1 MCTFFLQQFYHSLF
15 HTNSLALIMF
25 KNRKEKQVLYETL
38 AGVQDVGKL
47 PVTSLNIYSSYNHGL
62 DSGKENY
69 TTYDIFVAHVF
80 KILLTY
86 IIFVYMRLYDM
97 HELIL
102 HMVEL
107 LRILRLDIRY
117 LINDYVRINSLL
129 YFQNLLTEIL
139 FYWHVGT
146 SIPGIFW
153 KVFNPWSGT
162 PIGLV
167 NFLQHIPKSN
177 TPSSL
182 GLVLH
187 YHPPLLKPPP
197 EIPQPY
203 LDSDRKIQVPQKKDV
218 QYAIAIRSEY
228 FAQYQAHVAS
238 ERVRL
243 LREIGQ
249 FITWCCLVPTIETLT
264 IVEKKAIC
272 WEEEADFIDSV
283 KNAILVELVALSN
296 TCEPEELNKLKRLL
310 PQIVVTN
317 KFSKATYTV
326 NESEIETYEVT
337 QQEVTLDDI
346 ITSYQ
351 DQRTLTVI
359 LCDSRVRTTNYQV
372 VTSKAEDLKADDP
385 EFNNQFPPTPEYIIA
400 PRNTRG
406 VNHLLE
412 GFACIDEDPNVL
424 NMTLVHFLH
433 LKFGFPFFSRLLYHY
448 VLEKPYTPQS
458 KDEPQANSTF
468 VNDITR

>member
-1 MCTFFLQQFYHSLF
+1 
-15 HTNSLALIMF
+15 MF

-38 AGVQDVGKL
+38 AGVQDISTL
-47 PVTSLNIYSSYNHGL
+47 PATSLNLYSSYNHGL

-69 TTYDIFVAHVF
+69 TTFDIFIAHVF

-86 IIFVYMRLYDM
+86 IIFVYMRLFDI

-102 HMVEL
+102 HSVEL

-117 LINDYVRINSLL
+117 LIHDYVKILSSS
-129 YFQNLLTEIL
+129 YFQNLLTEVS
-139 FYWHVGT
+139 FYWYVVT
-146 SIPGIFW
+146 SIPGLFW

-162 PIGLV
+162 PIGLDK
-167 NFLQHIPKSN
+167 FLQHIPKTN

-182 GLVLH
+182 CLILH
-187 YHPPLLKPPP
+187 YHPPLLKLPPD
-197 EIPQPY
+197 IPQPY

-243 LREIGQ
+243 LREMGR
-249 FITWCCLVPTIETLT
+249 FITWCCLVPSIESLT

-272 WEEEADFIDSV
+272 WEEEADYIDSV

-296 TCEPEELNKLKRLL
+296 TCEPEELAKLKSLL
-310 PQIVVTN
+310 PQIVLVN
-317 KFSKATYTV
+317 KFSKAMYTI
-326 NESEIETYEVT
+326 NENEIQSREATH
-337 QQEVTLDDI
+337 QEVTLDEI

-351 DQRTLTVI
+351 DQRKLTVV
-359 LCDSRVRTTNYQV
+359 LCDSRVRTTNYKL
-372 VTSKAEDLKADDP
+372 VTSKPDDLKADDP

-406 VNHLLE
+406 MNHSLE
-412 GFACIDEDPNVL
+412 GYACIDEDPNMS
-424 NMTLVHFLH
+424 NMAVVHFLH
-433 LKFGFPFFSRLLYHY
+433 LKFGFAFFSRALYHY
-448 VLEKPYTPQS
+448 ALEKHYAPPT
-458 KDEPQANSTF
+458 KEEPLANSTF
-468 VNDITR
+468 MN

>member
-1 MCTFFLQQFYHSLF
+1 
-15 HTNSLALIMF
+15 MF
-25 KNRKEKQVLYETL
+25 KNRKEKHALYETI
-38 AGVQDVGKL
+38 AGVQDISTL
-47 PVTSLNIYSSYNHGL
+47 PATSLNIYSSYNHGL

-86 IIFVYMRLYDM
+86 IIFVYMRLFDI

-102 HMVEL
+102 HSVEL

-117 LINDYVRINSLL
+117 LIHDYVRIKSPL
-129 YFQNLLTEIL
+129 YFQNMLVEIL
-139 FYWHVGT
+139 FYWHVAT
-146 SIPGIFW
+146 SIPGLFW
-153 KVFNPWSGT
+153 RVFNPWSGT
-162 PIGLV
+162 PIGLDK
-167 NFLQHIPKSN
+167 FLQHIPKTN
-177 TPSSL
+177 TPSSI

-238 ERVRL
+238 ERVRV
-243 LREIGQ
+243 LREIGR
-249 FITWCCLVPTIETLT
+249 FITWCCLVPSIETLT
-264 IVEKKAIC
+264 IMEKKAIC

-296 TCEPEELNKLKRLL
+296 TCEPEELRKLKRLL
-310 PQIVVTN
+310 PQIVVVN
-317 KFSKATYTV
+317 KFSKGTYTV
-326 NESEIETYEVT
+326 NESEIESLETT
-337 QQEVTLDDI
+337 QHEITLEDI

-351 DQRTLTVI
+351 EQRTLTVN
-359 LCDSRVRTTNYQV
+359 LCDSRVRTTNYKV
-372 VTSKAEDLKADDP
+372 VTSKAEDLKTDDP
-385 EFNNQFPPTPEYIIA
+385 EFNNQFPPMPEYIIT
-400 PRNTRG
+400 PRTTRG
-406 VNHLLE
+406 VYHLLE
-412 GFACIDEDPNVL
+412 GFACIDVDANVL
-424 NMTLVHFLH
+424 NMAVVSFLH
-433 LKFGFPFFSRLLYHY
+433 LKFGFPFFSRSLYHY
-448 VLEKPYTPQS
+448 VLEKPYAPPP

-468 VNDITR
+468 MNEAAG